1 VAFIKEDKMP
11 KAIIIYET
19 RTGNTKTL
27 ADAIQEG
34 MVQSGVDVV
43 MKRINDVDVAELAD
57 YDGVILGAPTYHK
70 DIIPTMKTFLFKLEQ
85 AKLKGKTGASFGAY
99 GWSGESVGMLGE
111 TMTHIYGMNVLEPR
125 TRLMGK
131 ASGPGQYR
139 EFGKQ
144 IAEKIKGKGK

>member
-1 VAFIKEDKMP
+1 VKEGKVP

-34 MVQSGVDVV
+34 MVQYGVDVV

-57 YDGVILGAPTYHK
+57 YDGVVLGAPTYHK

-85 AKLKGKTGASFGAY
+85 ANLKGKTGAAFGAY

-111 TMTHIYGMNVLEPR
+111 TMTHIYGMKVLEPR
-125 TRLMGK
+125 SRLMGK
-131 ASGPGQYR
+131 ASGPSQYK